1 MDNINRV
8 IQVLKK
14 EPLGYTISELA
25 EKLGVTRNT
34 VALSL
39 AELKGAQ
46 KIDIRQVGMAKLHVW
61 RGK

>member
-1 MDNINRV
+1 MDNMNRV

-14 EPLGYTISELA
+14 EPLGCTISELS
-25 EKLGVTRNT
+25 EKLNVTRNT

-46 KIDIRQVGMAKLHVW
+46 KIEIRQVGMAKLHIW